1 MTKVKN
7 AQGLTVEVVDIR
19 KIMGDGN
26 LKAFADLKIGGSI
39 VIKGFSVL
47 NGKSGLFIAMPRK
60 AGKDGRWFDI
70 LTPMNEEVKKEIETK
85 VLDAYEKES
94 A

>member
-1 MTKVKN
+1 MKKEKN
-7 AQGLTVEVVDIR
+7 TAGPTIEVVDMR
-19 KIMGDGN
+19 KIITNGS
-26 LKAFADLKIGGSI
+26 LKVFADLKIGGSVI
-39 VIKGFSVL
+39 IKGFSVMS
-47 NGKSGLFIAMPRK
+47 GKQGVFVTMPRK
-60 AGKDGRWFDI
+60 LGKDGRWFDI

>member
-7 AQGLTVEVVDIR
+7 TQGLTVEVVDIR

>member
-70 LTPMNEEVKKEIETK
+70 LVPMNEEVKKEIETK